1 MAEGSSR
8 IATFTSPGH
17 TDPPLLSGGMDPTPS
32 IHSMG
37 TEVLTLQQAAP
48 NSKAVKAT
56 TLNSAFLWHFGS
68 TAR

>member
-1 MAEGSSR
+1 
-8 IATFTSPGH
+8 
-17 TDPPLLSGGMDPTPS
+17 
-32 IHSMG
+32 MG

-48 NSKAVKAT
+48 NSKAAKA

>member
-1 MAEGSSR
+1 MAEGSSC

-17 TDPPLLSGGMDPTPS
+17 TDPPLLSVGMDPTPS

-48 NSKAVKAT
+48 NSKAAKA